1 MAAIID
7 KFFDFMGVGQ
17 DAEVDTYEEDG
28 LFGYGELEEYDDSD
42 RFFSK
47 KSSPKKA
54 KKSEAYDEYSDEIL
68 DSVSD
73 DSETGFGSFISKRFS
88 GFTSKKS
95 DVEISSTPV
104 KNGSLFGSRNSTVDM
119 KQNETKFESKFT
131 SRASKFEV
139 KRDTKKDY
147 VVDTKEEAEKMVNVG
162 TSGLRLVLCKPTEF
176 DNCQGICSHLRA
188 QMTIVLNLQYV
199 ANAADRKR
207 IFDFV
212 SGCCYALDGNIQK
225 VAELI
230 YVVAPCNVDVFA
242 EVAEGEKDSS
252 ESYDYDNI
260 F

>member
-7 KFFDFMGVGQ
+7 KFLDFMGVSQ
-17 DAEVDTYEEDG
+17 DAEVDEYEGNG
-28 LFGYGELEEYDDSD
+28 LYGSFEEYEDTRESQVEDS
-42 RFFSK
+42 
-47 KSSPKKA
+47 
-54 KKSEAYDEYSDEIL
+54 Y
-68 DSVSD
+68 
-73 DSETGFGSFISKRFS
+73 ETKRFTR
-88 GFTSKKS
+88 FASKKS
-95 DVEISSTPV
+95 DLDISSTPA
-104 KNGSLFGSRNSTVDM
+104 KSGRLFGNRNSGFEF
-119 KQNETKFESKFT
+119 KQNEVKQPEAKKES
-131 SRASKFEV
+131 REI
-139 KRDTKKDY
+139 
-147 VVDTKEEAEKMVNVG
+147 TKEEARKMVNVG

>member
-1 MAAIID
+1 MAALLEKFKGFLGID
-7 KFFDFMGVGQ
+7 
-17 DAEVDTYEEDG
+17 EVED
-28 LFGYGELEEYDDSD
+28 YDDESLYD
-42 RFFSK
+42 LDEDVESFSK
-47 KSSPKKA
+47 TTSD
-54 KKSEAYDEYSDEIL
+54 KSEFE
-68 DSVSD
+68 V
-73 DSETGFGSFISKRFS
+73 
-88 GFTSKKS
+88 
-95 DVEISSTPV
+95 SSTTA
-104 KNGSLFGSRNSTVDM
+104 KSGRLFGSRFSSGIDF
-119 KQNETKFESKFT
+119 KQTEAKKESK
-131 SRASKFEV
+131 EN
-139 KRDTKKDY
+139 
-147 VVDTKEEAEKMVNVG
+147 TKEEARKMVNVG
-162 TSGLRLVLCKPTEF
+162 SSGLRLVLCKPTEF